1 MRRSAVHAGHS
12 QRRLIRIRR
21 FCNNLLCSAVYRIRV
36 MLRSI
41 ATVSLGGTLVEKL
54 QAIAAAGFDG
64 VEIFENDLLY
74 FDGSPAEVRTICAD
88 LGLRVLL
95 FQPFRDFE
103 AAPRARMQKNF
114 DRAEN
119 KFDVMEQLGADLM
132 LVCSNTAPD
141 TLADDAVAA
150 EDLRALGERAALRG
164 FRVGYE
170 ALAWGRQVNKF
181 GHAWKIVQA
190 SNHPAVGLVVDTF
203 HTFAVEDDDAPI
215 AKIPGDRIFFAQL
228 ADAPMMRLDPL
239 SWSRHFRLF
248 PGQGAFPVTRFTRNV
263 LASGYNGPISLEIF
277 NDEFRAAPPRP
288 TAIDAMRSLLLLEEE
303 LTASAEAPRVLASPA
318 PPVCH
323 GFEFIEFAVDAETR
337 PRLTGM
343 FDSMGFAHVGT
354 HRSKDVTLHRQGDV
368 NLILNA
374 EKDSFAHSFFL
385 LHGPSA
391 CALAFRVGD
400 ARNTTER
407 ALRYKAQTFRGK
419 VGPNELVI
427 PAIRGLEGSLIYLVD
442 RPAGAIYDVDFVAD
456 SAVETSSC
464 GLTKIDHVS
473 QVMPRGKLDG
483 TLLFYKSV
491 FGFEAEPVHELV
503 DPYGLIQSRVV
514 ESRDRT
520 VRLPLNASASPRTV
534 TSRFL
539 SSYGGGGVHH
549 IAIATD
555 DIFATMAKMRANNV
569 PLLDIPETYYDGL
582 STMHDLDAEEIE
594 RMRSLSILY
603 DRSGTGEFFHAY
615 TRAFDGRF
623 FFEIVQRRNYDG
635 FGAVNASVRLAAQA
649 LSERAETSLDV
660 LGELA
665 L

>member
-1 MRRSAVHAGHS
+1 MIS
-12 QRRLIRIRR
+12 
-21 FCNNLLCSAVYRIRV
+21 NLWDFE

-64 VEIFENDLLY
+64 VEMFENDLLY
-74 FDGSPAEVRTICAD
+74 FDGSAAEVKTICAD
-88 LGLRVLL
+88 LGLRILL

-103 AAPRARMQKNF
+103 AAPRARMAKNF
-114 DRAEN
+114 DRAEL
-119 KFDVMEQLGADLM
+119 KFDVMDQLGADLM
-132 LVCSNTAPD
+132 LLCSNIAPD
-141 TLADDAVAA
+141 TIDDDAVAA
-150 EDLRALGERAALRG
+150 EDLRALGERAARRG
-164 FRVGYE
+164 FRIGYE
-170 ALAWGRQVNKF
+170 ALAWGRHVNKF
-181 GHAWKIVQA
+181 GHAWKVVQA
-190 SNHPAVGLVVDTF
+190 ADHPAVGLVVDSF
-203 HTFAVEDDDAPI
+203 HTFAAEDDDAPI

-228 ADAPMMRLDPL
+228 ADAPLMRLDPL

-248 PGQGAFPVTRFTRNV
+248 PGQGAFPVRRFTQNL

-288 TAIDAMRSLLLLEEE
+288 TAIDGIRSLILLEEE
-303 LTASAEAPRVLASPA
+303 LTASAQAPSPAPRAIMAAPP

-337 PRLTGM
+337 PRLMQM
-343 FDSMGFAHVGT
+343 FDAMGFAHVGT
-354 HRSKDVTLHRQGDV
+354 HRSKDVTLHRQGEA
-368 NLILNA
+368 NFILNA
-374 EKDSFAHSFFL
+374 EKDAFAHSFFL
-385 LHGPSA
+385 LHGPSV
-391 CALAFRVGD
+391 CALAFKIDD
-400 ARNTTER
+400 APRAAER

-442 RPAGAIYDVDFVAD
+442 RSSADGTIYDVDFVAD
-456 SAVETSSC
+456 SEGGAASSC
-464 GLTKIDHVS
+464 GLTRIDHVS

-483 TLLFYKSV
+483 TLLFYRSV
-491 FGFEAEPVHELV
+491 LGFDAEPAHELV
-503 DPYGLIQSRVV
+503 DPYGLIQSRVL

-520 VRLPLNASASPRTV
+520 VRLPLNATASPRTA
-534 TSRFL
+534 SARFL
-539 SSYGGGGVHH
+539 ANYGGGGVHH
-549 IAIATD
+549 IAIAAD
-555 DIFATMAKMRANNV
+555 DIFATMAQLRARKV

-582 STMHDLDAEEIE
+582 SAMHDLPPE
-594 RMRSLSILY
+594 RVEAMRELSILY
-603 DRSGTGEFFHAY
+603 DRSETGEFFHAY

-623 FFEIVQRRNYDG
+623 FFEIVQRRGYDG

-649 LSERAETSLDV
+649 LSERAEMSLDV

>member
-1 MRRSAVHAGHS
+1 MRRSRVHAGHS
-12 QRRLIRIRR
+12 QSGLIRIRR
-21 FCNNLLCSAVYRIRV
+21 FCNNLLCYAIYRISA

-119 KFDVMEQLGADLM
+119 KFDVMEQLGTDLM

-141 TLADDAVAA
+141 TLANDAAAA
-150 EDLRALGERAALRG
+150 EDLRALGERAAQRG
-164 FRVGYE
+164 FRIGYE
-170 ALAWGRQVNKF
+170 ALAWGRQVNTF

-190 SNHPAVGLVVDTF
+190 ADHPAVGLVVDTF

-248 PGQGAFPVTRFTRNV
+248 PGQGAFPVARFTRNV

-303 LTASAEAPRVLASPA
+303 LASDTPASRVLASPA
-318 PPVCH
+318 APVCH
-323 GFEFIEFAVDAETR
+323 GFEFIEFAVEAETR
-337 PRLTGM
+337 PRLTEM
-343 FDSMGFAHVGT
+343 FDAMGFAHVGT

-385 LHGPSA
+385 LHGPSV
-391 CALAFRVGD
+391 CALAFRASD
-400 ARNTTER
+400 ARGTVER
-407 ALRYKAQTFRGK
+407 ALSYKAQTFRGK

-427 PAIRGLEGSLIYLVD
+427 PAVRGLEGSLIYLVD
-442 RPAGAIYDVDFVAD
+442 RGGADGTIYAVDFVAEPALD
-456 SAVETSSC
+456 SSFCRLMKS
-464 GLTKIDHVS
+464 DHV
-473 QVMPRGKLDG
+473 
-483 TLLFYKSV
+483 
-491 FGFEAEPVHELV
+491 
-503 DPYGLIQSRVV
+503 
-514 ESRDRT
+514 
-520 VRLPLNASASPRTV
+520 
-534 TSRFL
+534 
-539 SSYGGGGVHH
+539 
-549 IAIATD
+549 
-555 DIFATMAKMRANNV
+555 
-569 PLLDIPETYYDGL
+569 
-582 STMHDLDAEEIE
+582 
-594 RMRSLSILY
+594 
-603 DRSGTGEFFHAY
+603 
-615 TRAFDGRF
+615 
-623 FFEIVQRRNYDG
+623 
-635 FGAVNASVRLAAQA
+635 
-649 LSERAETSLDV
+649 
-660 LGELA
+660 
-665 L
+665 

>member
-1 MRRSAVHAGHS
+1 
-12 QRRLIRIRR
+12 
-21 FCNNLLCSAVYRIRV
+21 

-41 ATVSLGGTLVEKL
+41 ATVSLGGTLIEKL

-103 AAPRARMQKNF
+103 AAPRARMAKNF
-114 DRAEN
+114 DRAEI

-141 TLADDAVAA
+141 TLADDECAA
-150 EDLRALGERAALRG
+150 GDVRALGERAARRG
-164 FRVGYE
+164 FRIGYE
-170 ALAWGRQVNKF
+170 ALAWGRQVNTF
-181 GHAWKIVQA
+181 GHAWKIVRA
-190 SNHPAVGLVVDTF
+190 ADHPAVGLVVDTF
-203 HTFAVEDDDAPI
+203 HTFAIEDDDAPI
-215 AKIPGDRIFFAQL
+215 AKIPGDRIFFTQL

-263 LASGYNGPISLEIF
+263 LASGYSGPISLEIF

-303 LTASAEAPRVLASPA
+303 LAGEAAAPRVLAAPP

-337 PRLTGM
+337 PRLTSM

-391 CALAFRVGD
+391 CALAFRVSD
-400 ARNTTER
+400 ARSATER

-442 RPAGAIYDVDFVAD
+442 RPAGTIYDVDFTAE
-456 SAVETSSC
+456 SAVETSGC
-464 GLTKIDHVS
+464 GLNKIDHVS

-491 FGFEAEPVHELV
+491 LGFEAEPVHELV

-514 ESRDRT
+514 ESRDRS
-520 VRLPLNASASPRTV
+520 VRLPLNASASPRTA

-555 DIFATMAKMRANNV
+555 DIFATMGAMRANNV

-582 STMHDLDAEEIE
+582 SAMHDFEPGQID
-594 RMRSLSILY
+594 RMRALSILY
-603 DRSGTGEFFHAY
+603 DRSATGEFFHTY
-615 TRAFDGRF
+615 TKAFDGRF

-649 LSERAETSLDV
+649 LSERAEMSLDV

>member
-1 MRRSAVHAGHS
+1 
-12 QRRLIRIRR
+12 
-21 FCNNLLCSAVYRIRV
+21 

-41 ATVSLGGTLVEKL
+41 ATVSLGGTLMEKL
-54 QAIAAAGFDG
+54 NAIAAAGFDG
-64 VEIFENDLLY
+64 VEIFENDLMY
-74 FDGSPAEVRTICAD
+74 FDGSPSEVKAICAD
-88 LGLRVLL
+88 LGLRILL

-103 AAPRARMQKNF
+103 AAPRARMAKNF
-114 DRAEN
+114 ERAEL

-132 LVCSNTAPD
+132 LVCSNIAPD
-141 TLADDAVAA
+141 TIDDDSVAA
-150 EDLRALGERAALRG
+150 EDLRGLGERAARRG
-164 FRVGYE
+164 FRIGYE
-170 ALAWGRQVNKF
+170 ALAWGRHVNKF

-190 SNHPAVGLVVDTF
+190 VDHPAVGLVVDTF

-215 AKIPGDRIFFAQL
+215 AQIPGDRIFFAQL

-288 TAIDAMRSLLLLEEE
+288 TAIDGMRSLLLLEEE
-303 LTASAEAPRVLASPA
+303 LTASAESPSSAPRVLASPP

-337 PRLTGM
+337 PRLTQM
-343 FDSMGFAHVGT
+343 FDAMGFAHVGT

-368 NLILNA
+368 NFILNA
-374 EKDSFAHSFFL
+374 EKDAFAHSFFL
-385 LHGPSA
+385 LHGPSV
-391 CALAFRVGD
+391 CALAFRVDD
-400 ARNTTER
+400 ARRAVER

-442 RPAGAIYDVDFVAD
+442 RGSANGTIFDVDFVAEP
-456 SAVETSSC
+456 SNGAGEAPS

-491 FGFEAEPVHELV
+491 LGFEAEPVHELV
-503 DPYGLIQSRVV
+503 DPYGLIQSRVL

-520 VRLPLNASASPRTV
+520 VRLPLNATASPRTA
-534 TSRFL
+534 TARFL
-539 SSYGGGGVHH
+539 ASYGGGGVHH

-555 DIFATMAKMRANNV
+555 DIFRTMAKMRARKV

-582 STMHDLDAEEIE
+582 SAMHDLPAERIDQ
-594 RMRSLSILY
+594 MRDLSILY
-603 DRSGTGEFFHAY
+603 DRSGAGEFFHAY

-623 FFEIVQRRNYDG
+623 FFEIVQRRDYDG

-649 LSERAETSLDV
+649 LSERAEMSLDV

>member
-1 MRRSAVHAGHS
+1 M
-12 QRRLIRIRR
+12 
-21 FCNNLLCSAVYRIRV
+21 
-36 MLRSI
+36 
-41 ATVSLGGTLVEKL
+41 
-54 QAIAAAGFDG
+54 
-64 VEIFENDLLY
+64 
-74 FDGSPAEVRTICAD
+74 
-88 LGLRVLL
+88 
-95 FQPFRDFE
+95 
-103 AAPRARMQKNF
+103 
-114 DRAEN
+114 
-119 KFDVMEQLGADLM
+119 
-132 LVCSNTAPD
+132 
-141 TLADDAVAA
+141 
-150 EDLRALGERAALRG
+150 
-164 FRVGYE
+164 
-170 ALAWGRQVNKF
+170 
-181 GHAWKIVQA
+181 
-190 SNHPAVGLVVDTF
+190 VDTF

-215 AKIPGDRIFFAQL
+215 AKIPGDRIFCAQL

-288 TAIDAMRSLLLLEEE
+288 TAVDAMRSLLLLEEE
-303 LTASAEAPRVLASPA
+303 LAGEAAAPRVLAAPA

-337 PRLTGM
+337 PRLTQM
-343 FDSMGFAHVGT
+343 FDSMGFAHAGT

-400 ARNTTER
+400 ARSAIER

-442 RPAGAIYDVDFVAD
+442 RTGAAGSIYDVDFVAE
-456 SAVETSSC
+456 SAVETSPC

-483 TLLFYKSV
+483 TLLFYRSV
-491 FGFEAEPVHELV
+491 LGFEAEPAHELV

-514 ESRDRT
+514 ESRDHS
-520 VRLPLNASASPRTV
+520 VRLPLNASASPRTA

-549 IAIATD
+549 IAIASD
-555 DIFATMAKMRANNV
+555 DIFATMASMRASNV

-582 STMHDLDAEEIE
+582 STMHDLDADQIE
-594 RMRSLSILY
+594 RMRTLSILY
-603 DRSGTGEFFHAY
+603 DRSATGEFFHAY
-615 TRAFDGRF
+615 TKAFDGRF
-623 FFEIVQRRNYDG
+623 FFEIMQRRNYEG

-649 LSERAETSLDV
+649 LSERAEMSLDV